1 MNVLVHMCGIS
12 MELLNLF
19 FFVAEANI
27 LALQVKIDTKENNN
41 KKDASTQVFIGFNK
55 KKKSKY

>member
-1 MNVLVHMCGIS
+1 MV
-12 MELLNLF
+12 F
-19 FFVAEANI
+19 FAEANI

-55 KKKSKY
+55 KKKSKYWIYCT